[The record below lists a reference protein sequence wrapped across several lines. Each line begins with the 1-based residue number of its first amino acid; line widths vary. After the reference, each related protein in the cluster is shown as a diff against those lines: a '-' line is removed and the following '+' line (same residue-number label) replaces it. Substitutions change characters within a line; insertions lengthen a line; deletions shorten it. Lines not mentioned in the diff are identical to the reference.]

1 MHENKLNNLIATM
14 RSHIRVCGDP
24 MADALV
30 EAFDNIVGALRE
42 EHDIT
47 RKHQEIAESIAKS
60 RLDAIFELRAI
71 NEQRNQQIVN
81 QAEMIR
87 NMRASIDRLTAGDK
101 PDIINLCGAD
111 VAAGL
116 KFMDAAYAP
125 QSRHAA
131 HDEVLSESVKQE
143 GCALDPLEDAIG
155 AVTQALVD
163 TLGVPAELVRIQIIN
178 GNQARGLDGTY
189 DDGARGY
196 GYGPVAG
203 SLGPFNRR
211 G

>member
-1 MHENKLNNLIATM
+1 MHENQKGFTLSRET
-14 RSHIRVCGDP
+14 
-24 MADALV
+24 V
-30 EAFDNIVGALRE
+30 EALNAADQLVARIYAL
-42 EHDIT
+42 EHE
-47 RKHQEIAESIAKS
+47 RNALK
-60 RLDAIFELRAI
+60 DAIFELRAI
-71 NEQRNQQIVN
+71 NEQRDAQVVN
-81 QAEMIR
+81 QANLIR
-87 NMRASIDRLTAGDK
+87 NMRASIDRLSNGDK